1 MLFTDIGSRPVGIL
15 YHSLTLLVPESGW
28 AFRAICCTV
37 SSRDRD
43 ESSHF
48 RTHAPL
54 IEWTSGFPFSILSL
68 RQGVKSARRKGN
80 VKLLMASQ
88 PRAPFWLVVW
98 GVILGLVGIAAWRAG
113 MLEQFGFL
121 QPPVGVVDATP
132 KSAAAPMD
140 GTGGEGV
147 LFEAADSAAPTT
159 VKEYSFKPAE
169 KLPPVKG
176 ISGYKPLTNDS
187 IGIPTVRF
195 ALNVW
200 AGWSPIIHANAGFK
214 AGKLWQSPGGKPF
227 KLELVLIDNPV
238 TMRDAYAAGEVH
250 IGWATLDMI
259 PLFLEGLVDRTG
271 APKDSR
277 VMPRVFQ
284 QVDFSNGG
292 DGIVVR
298 DSIKTV
304 RDLAGKKLALAQNSP
319 SQFFALNMLVAGGL
333 QPGDVEMVY
342 TDDAFQAA
350 AAFNAQKNLA
360 GCVSWAP
367 DIYNL
372 EKAKGNRML
381 VTTQTA
387 NRLIADVWFA
397 RADFA
402 KDHPDKIEAIVR
414 GIFDSMESLK
424 SDSART
430 KVAEWMAAGYNIPAS
445 DTLAMLGDAHSTNW
459 AENYQFFINRNNP
472 ANFEHIWKQAY
483 YLYRR
488 IGAISSPPV
497 SFDQVM
503 DFSVIQ
509 KLGSEPKY
517 ADTRD
522 EYTKPLAAKTLSE
535 IRAENEEILTN
546 TVVIHFFPNS
556 WNLRKT
562 IVRHI
567 DGKDVEQPYD
577 PGVDLVLDE
586 VATLAKQFGAARI
599 VIEGHTDSSMK
610 GTVPAAMVKELSLE
624 RARSVKDAIVGKFE
638 LDKGRFAVDGVG
650 WERPAD
656 PDHPDNQS
664 LNRRVEIKVYS
675 AEKE

>member
-1 MLFTDIGSRPVGIL
+1 
-15 YHSLTLLVPESGW
+15 
-28 AFRAICCTV
+28 
-37 SSRDRD
+37 
-43 ESSHF
+43 
-48 RTHAPL
+48 
-54 IEWTSGFPFSILSL
+54 
-68 RQGVKSARRKGN
+68 
-80 VKLLMASQ
+80 MASQ
-88 PRAPFWLVVW
+88 PKAPFWLAVW
-98 GVILGLVGIAAWRAG
+98 AVILGLVGLAAWRAG
-113 MLEQFGFL
+113 MLDQFGL
-121 QPPVGVVDATP
+121 GRPAGGNAAARQAGPVGGGAAGAGAGDGP
-132 KSAAAPMD
+132 AAAGGGTAGS
-140 GTGGEGV
+140 GTGAEGV
-147 LFEAADSAAPTT
+147 LFEAGDSAAPTT
-159 VKEYSFKPAE
+159 VKEYTFKPAE

-176 ISGYKPLTNDS
+176 TSAYKPLEND
-187 IGIPTVRF
+187 TVRF

-200 AGWSPIIHANAGFK
+200 AGWSPIILANNGFK
-214 AGKLWQSPGGKPF
+214 AGKVWQAPGGKPF
-227 KLELVLIDNPV
+227 KIELVLIDNPV

-298 DSIKTV
+298 EGIKTV

-333 QPGDVEMVY
+333 QPGDVNMIY
-342 TDDAFQAA
+342 TEDAFQAA
-350 AAFNAQKNLA
+350 AAFNAQKDLA

-414 GIFDSMESLK
+414 GIFDAMELLK
-424 SDSART
+424 TESARA
-430 KVAEWMAAGYNIPAS
+430 KAAELMSAGYNIPAS
-445 DTLAMLGDAHSTNW
+445 DTLSMLGDAHSTNW

-472 ANFEHIWKQAY
+472 ANFERIWKQAY

-488 IGAISSPPV
+488 IGAISNPPV
-497 SFDQVM
+497 PFDQVM

-517 ADTRD
+517 AETKD
-522 EYTKPLAAKTLSE
+522 EYAKPLPPKTLSQ

-556 WNLRKT
+556 WDLRKR
-562 IVRHI
+562 IVRRI
-567 DGKDVEQPYD
+567 DGKDVEEPYD
-577 PGVDLVLDE
+577 STVDLVLDE
-586 VATLAKQFGAARI
+586 VGVLAKQFGNARI
-599 VIEGHTDSSMK
+599 VIEGHTDGSMK
-610 GTVPAAMVKELSLE
+610 GSVPAAMVKELSRE
-624 RARSVKDAIVGKFE
+624 RAGAVKASLVEKFE
-638 LDKGRFAVDGVG
+638 FDENRFAIDGVG
-650 WERPAD
+650 WDRPAD
-656 PDHPDNQS
+656 PEHPDDHAK
-664 LNRRVEIKVYS
+664 NRRVEIKVYS